1 MGEEKMVTEMY
12 LWSEYLSENEQGGFE
27 EKSDGENEDS
37 LKCEWE
43 RL

>member
-1 MGEEKMVTEMY
+1 MGEEKMVP
-12 LWSEYLSENEQGGFE
+12 WKWIGGFFE
-27 EKSDGENEDS
+27 EKSDGENEDI

>member
-1 MGEEKMVTEMY
+1 MGEEKMV
-12 LWSEYLSENEQGGFE
+12 LWKWIGGFE
-27 EKSDGENEDS
+27 EKIDGENEDS